1 MRYPERWQD
10 VAEVRKYTTD
20 YRCSRKWLKGMY
32 DSFAGPPYLWRKNV
46 PRRAAWNQ
54 QE

>member
-20 YRCSRKWLKGMY
+20 IPMLEKMAER
-32 DSFAGPPYLWRKNV
+32 NV
-46 PRRAAWNQ
+46 
-54 QE
+54 